1 MKDSSNKNNKATPQE
16 SKKKED
22 SDAVRI
28 GIFVCDCGINI
39 AGFIDVPAVVDYART
54 LPNVKFVQE
63 NMYTCSDSGITEI
76 KNGIKEHNLNRV
88 IVASCTPRTHAP
100 LFMAACEAAGLNKYL
115 FEFVNIRDQC
125 SWIHMKEREWGTEKA
140 KRLIQMGVAKA
151 SLLAPLTETEAP
163 VEPRA
168 LVIGGGVAGLS
179 AANSIARQGF
189 EVHIVERERQFGGK
203 LLDINNLFPNDIDA
217 RELIDSLIK
226 KAKVTGRVVFHL
238 NSNVTNV
245 EGYIGN
251 FDVTISGNNGKQ
263 KANIIKVGTVIIATG
278 SKEYKPK
285 GLYGY
290 GKLKEVITQLE
301 FEKKFKTESL
311 KGVKSVAMI
320 QCVGARGQHVTYCS
334 KTCCMVAVKNAR
346 MLKKRFP
353 GIDVT
358 IYHRGMQTYGQR
370 NEMYY
375 LKAREEGIRFV
386 RFEPERPPDVSQ
398 KEGQLHVKA
407 YSPALRRNV
416 DLDCDL
422 LILSTPQIQH
432 DDAKQTAQMFKIP
445 LGQEGFFFE
454 AHVKLRPLDFAT
466 DGVFLC
472 GNARGPA
479 SVGESVLQAL
489 GAASR
494 AAIPLAKGQVRATAI
509 TAQVNEEEC
518 IGCGNCVASCPYNA
532 IELQLVDE
540 RLKANVNEAMC
551 KGCGTCVASCY
562 NGAMQQQGFTDKQ
575 LLSMV
580 DALCKAYG
588 GV

>member
-1 MKDSSNKNNKATPQE
+1 MKDSSKKNNKAASQE

-22 SDAVRI
+22 SDAIRI
-28 GIFVCDCGINI
+28 GVFVCDCGINI
-39 AGFIDVPAVVDYART
+39 AGFLDVPEVVEYART

-76 KNGIKEHNLNRV
+76 KNGIKEHNLNRI

-100 LFMAACEAAGLNKYL
+100 LFMAACKAAGLNKYL

-125 SWIHMKEREWGTEKA
+125 SWIHMKEREKGTEKA

-189 EVHIVERERQFGGK
+189 EVHLVERESQFGGK
-203 LLDINNLFPNDIDA
+203 LLHINNLFPNDIDA

-226 KAKVTGRVVFHL
+226 KAKATGRVVFHL

-245 EGYIGN
+245 EGYVGN
-251 FDVTISGNNGKQ
+251 FDVTISENNGKQ
-263 KANIIKVGTVIIATG
+263 KADIIKVGTVIIATG
-278 SKEYKPK
+278 SKEFKPN

-301 FEKKFKTESL
+301 FEKRIKKESL
-311 KGVKSVAMI
+311 KDLKSVAMI
-320 QCVGARGQHVTYCS
+320 QCAGARGQHVTYCS

-346 MLKKRFP
+346 MLKSRYP

-358 IYHRGMQTYGQR
+358 IFHRGMQTYGQR

-375 LKAREEGIRFV
+375 LKAREEGVCFV
-386 RFEPERPPDVSQ
+386 RFEPDRIPEVSK
-398 KEGQLHVKA
+398 KEGQVHVKA
-407 YSPALRRNV
+407 YNPALRRNV
-416 DLDCDL
+416 TLDCDL
-422 LILSTPQIQH
+422 LVLSTPQIQH
-432 DDAKQTAQMFKIP
+432 DDAKQTAQMFKLP

-494 AAIPLAKGQVRATAI
+494 AAIPFAKGFVQAEAI
-509 TAQVNEEEC
+509 IAQANEEEC

-532 IELQLVDE
+532 IELRLVDE

-588 GV
+588 GA